1 MTRPESSIVDPS
13 TFVDGHT
20 FSFRSQPYL
29 RDLFEAVAKGT
40 LPLVLV
46 LGAGVSMNAS
56 LPSWRALITKMTGAI
71 DEGPLRK
78 IAIQDTSDPM
88 RKAEIILNLV
98 KQGNVNVQDHEVIR
112 DALYHKNA
120 TVVPGQLANSLGRL
134 IYTHRSHVKVLTT
147 NFDDII
153 EKALYHY
160 FDESR
165 VGAYSIS
172 QVDQWREWGRTPGNI
187 GVMHLHGL
195 VRQGR
200 APEAPI
206 ILTESQFLKYGARVR
221 AAISDVIDGACT
233 IFVGLGMSDP
243 NLIGPLYESAGT
255 TSPRFALVVPARESN
270 ASVEE
275 SARYAIGSARYLEEK
290 LGLSPIF
297 LKSYSQLNQVISD
310 LALASVEP
318 DRYLAADDPGESLTY
333 GHRLTRALEECYAAI
348 GCSGADWAPVGQ
360 AGVDFNERLYRS
372 LTIPG
377 GPLHVLERMSGLY
390 RTTKLGGL
398 DGENFGLSLWL
409 RTRDAVAGK
418 ETYSLCMVG
427 TSAYT
432 HREEWSMR
440 REIPISADTEFTAA
454 QAVFQGSRQAA
465 NVVPSPNSQMWRG
478 VVAAPVLLVAS
489 GSDKSIHGEPADI
502 LTIGAITLNST
513 HLVTDLEDDNEADPD
528 EFSIIKRLKASHYD
542 ELVASLQKAAEFVL
556 NLG

>member
-1 MTRPESSIVDPS
+1 
-13 TFVDGHT
+13 VDGHT

-29 RDLFEAVAKGT
+29 HDLFEAVAKGS

-56 LPSWRALITKMTGAI
+56 LPSWRSLITKMTSAI
-71 DEGPLRK
+71 DDEALRK
-78 IAIQDTSDPM
+78 MAVGDSSDPM

-120 TVVPGQLANSLGRL
+120 PVVPGQLANSLARL

-147 NFDDII
+147 NFDDIV
-153 EKALYHY
+153 EKALYRY

-165 VGAYSIS
+165 VGAYSIA
-172 QVDQWREWGRTPGNI
+172 QVDEWREWGHTPGNI

-200 APEAPI
+200 DPKAPI
-206 ILTESQFLKYGARVR
+206 ILTESQFLKYGSRVR

-233 IFVGLGMSDP
+233 IFVGLSMSDP
-243 NLIGPLYESAGT
+243 NLIGPLYQSAGT
-255 TSPRFALVVPARESN
+255 TSPRFALVVPAQEID
-270 ASVEE
+270 ASPEE
-275 SARYAIGSARYLEEK
+275 AARYAIGAARYLEEQ
-290 LGLSPIF
+290 LGLRPIF
-297 LKSYSQLNQVISD
+297 LKSYSQLNQVIAD

-318 DRYLAADDPGESLTY
+318 ERYLAADDPAESLVY
-333 GHRLTRALEECYAAI
+333 GHRLGRALRDCYTAI
-348 GCSGADWAPVGQ
+348 GCAESDWAPVGQ
-360 AGVDFNERLYRS
+360 AAVDFNERLHQALS
-372 LTIPG
+372 IPG
-377 GPLHVLERMSGLY
+377 GPLDVLGRMSSLY

-409 RTRDAVAGK
+409 RTRDEVAAK

-465 NVVPSPNSQMWRG
+465 NVVPSPSSRMWCG
-478 VVAAPVLLVAS
+478 VVAAPVVLVAS
-489 GSDKSIHGEPADI
+489 GSDKNIHGEPADI

-513 HLVTDLEDDNEADPD
+513 HLVTDDDDAEPED
-528 EFSIIKRLKASHYD
+528 FSIIKKLKATHYD
-542 ELVASLQKAAEFVL
+542 ELIASLQKAAEFVL
-556 NLG
+556 GLG

>member
-29 RDLFEAVAKGT
+29 RDLFDAVANGS

-56 LPSWRALITKMTGAI
+56 LPSWRALIDKMTSAI
-71 DEGPLRK
+71 DEPALRK
-78 IAIQDTSDPM
+78 MAVQDSSDPM

-98 KQGNVNVQDHEVIR
+98 KQGNLNVQDHEVIR

-120 TVVPGQLANSLGRL
+120 PVVPGQLANSLARL
-134 IYTHRSHVKVLTT
+134 IYTHRAHVKVLTT
-147 NFDDII
+147 NFDDIV
-153 EKALYHY
+153 EKALYRY

-165 VGAYSIS
+165 VGAFSIA
-172 QVDQWREWGRTPGNI
+172 QVDDWREWGRTGGNI

-195 VRQGR
+195 VRQGKD
-200 APEAPI
+200 PKAPI

-233 IFVGLGMSDP
+233 IFVGLSMSDP
-243 NLIGPLYESAGT
+243 NLIGPLYQSAGT
-255 TSPRFALVVPARESN
+255 TSPRFALVVPTQEAD
-270 ASVEE
+270 ASLEE

-318 DRYLAADDPGESLTY
+318 ERYLAVDDPAESLVY
-333 GHRLTRALEECYAAI
+333 GHRLNRALQMCYAAI
-348 GCSGADWAPVGQ
+348 GCTTRDWAPVGE
-360 AGVDFNERLYRS
+360 AAFAFNERLYQALS
-372 LTIPG
+372 IPG
-377 GPLHVLERMSGLY
+377 GPLDVLERMSGLY
-390 RTTKLGGL
+390 RPATKLGGL

-409 RTRDAVAGK
+409 RTRDQVAAK

-440 REIPISADTEFTAA
+440 REVPISADTEFTAA
-454 QAVFQGSRQAA
+454 QAVYLGSRQAA
-465 NVVPSPNSQMWRG
+465 NVTPSPNSRMWRG
-478 VVAAPVLLVAS
+478 VVAAPVVLVAS
-489 GSDKSIHGEPADI
+489 GSDKNIHGEPADT

-513 HLVTDLEDDNEADPD
+513 HVVTDDDEAEADD
-528 EFSIIKRLKASHYD
+528 FSIIKRLKAQHYD
-542 ELVASLQKAAEFVL
+542 ELIASLQKAAEFVL